1 MAFDINEFVID
12 KPIEGMMFNSA
23 GSILWNVRDFKD
35 PKLSV
40 STDTEDAVDALGT
53 PIMQFDRSKK
63 AEFSATKAGLS
74 LDLIA
79 ARGGVDKVTASGTAT
94 VYVPVWMEATVAD
107 DVPTVTLGHTP
118 YAEVGSS
125 AIPYIWAI
133 DPVTKARIAR
143 YTLDD
148 SAAGAAKFTLSTT
161 TLTLPT
167 GRTGAVTFL
176 IPYTYAS
183 VGSATA
189 GAVEVKYAADL
200 FAPVGQFVMKVLGY
214 SKCDAQTRYYA
225 WVIFPNAKLSGDVDV
240 TLNPGTTDD
249 FKITALPDYCATT
262 KTCFS
267 IIVPEDDD

>member
-1 MAFDINEFVID
+1 MAFNINEFVID
-12 KPIEGMMFNSA
+12 KPIEGMMFNAA
-23 GSILWNVRDFKD
+23 GDILWSVRDFKD

-40 STDTEDAVDALGT
+40 STETEDAVDALGT

-79 ARGGVDKVTASGTAT
+79 ARGGVDKITASGSAT
-94 VYVPVWMEATVAD
+94 VYVPVWMETTVANATT
-107 DVPTVTLGHTP
+107 TVTLAHTP
-118 YAEVGSS
+118 YAAVGSS

-133 DPVTKARIAR
+133 DPATKAKITR
-143 YTLDD
+143 YVLSDTTA
-148 SAAGAAKFTLSTT
+148 SATEFKLSTT

-167 GRTGAVTFL
+167 TRTGDVTFL

-183 VGSATA
+183 TGTA
-189 GAVEVKYAADL
+189 GAGANEVKFAADQ
-200 FAPVGQFVMKVLGY
+200 FPSVGKFVMKVLGY

-225 WVIFPNAKLSGDVDV
+225 WVTFPNAKLSCDVDV

-249 FKITALPDYCATT
+249 FKLTALPAYCAKP